1 MIYFPQDETGK
12 SRKLSH
18 PWHGP
23 YRITSRDEPDITA
36 TKVYFPDDPSIQ
48 VHQTRVQHCP
58 PTLPSGFYWYGTKRP
73 KPGRPSKKLLKHLVP
88 LVVEADLGTLS
99 SSEKPAETGN
109 SIQPGSNDGT
119 FNSNKK
125 YKSSTL
131 LSSNNQVGKLI
142 ESQRSLPAA
151 TTTCKQRDE
160 KKKQTSKPIIHAL
173 IYLEAGT
180 KLARSSGRAT
190 LRGE

>member
-1 MIYFPQDETGK
+1 MKANREAQQRYKLQYDKTAKLTKFRIGDWVLIYFPQDETGK

-23 YRITSRDEPDITA
+23 YQITSRDEPDITA

-58 PTLPSGFYWYGTKRP
+58 PTLPLGFYWYGTKRP

-109 SIQPGSNDGT
+109 SDQLIPT
-119 FNSNKK
+119 MEH
-125 YKSSTL
+125 STQTR
-131 LSSNNQVGKLI
+131 NIN
-142 ESQRSLPAA
+142 PAPCCQA
-151 TTTCKQRDE
+151 TIRQE
-160 KKKQTSKPIIHAL
+160 N
-173 IYLEAGT
+173 
-180 KLARSSGRAT
+180 
-190 LRGE
+190 